1 MIDAG
6 GLLSKIFFRGTRVR
20 DGSVGRINLVVVYFV
35 TLGFFP
41 LVSLLILNSNISE
54 AHASFLMSYCWQGHI
69 WGDPAAEIV
78 GSFFGR
84 VEFSVAGFGE
94 INKKTVEGVVGCWAA
109 TLLACACCATLPGFP
124 PATFF
129 SVSLISLH
137 MMVATAVTIME
148 TACFRALDNGFI
160 VLSATLVSCTS
171 TCQNHP
177 VFAHFWSSVKISEDP
192 TIGFSPNLAQLIQHG
207 P

>member
-41 LVSLLILNSNISE
+41 LISLLSLNSNISE

-94 INKKTVEGVVGCWAA
+94 INKKTVEGVWLDAG
-109 TLLACACCATLPGFP
+109 PQP
-124 PATFF
+124 
-129 SVSLISLH
+129 SL
-137 MMVATAVTIME
+137 
-148 TACFRALDNGFI
+148 RALAAR
-160 VLSATLVSCTS
+160 LCLASRPRQASLCPSSPCT
-171 TCQNHP
+171 
-177 VFAHFWSSVKISEDP
+177 
-192 TIGFSPNLAQLIQHG
+192 
-207 P
+207 